1 MNPPVSSPATLPG
14 FEWSQAALPEIVVAG
29 CYPLDDRDFVYA
41 YNGSTVH
48 ALHLYDYQATMLLCG
63 REVALHPGD
72 LTLSAAGGETRYHV
86 PVPGHHWCIHFRPM
100 RMAGASFSIPVH
112 LSLGTLRPRIMDS
125 IQRIAGLMAAPRED
139 AGLARSAAS
148 AAMLELLLTLA
159 AHHARLRE
167 RERAPRA
174 RDAAERAAT
183 LLDADLAAPPSARD
197 MAELVGLSPNWLSRA
212 FRDRY
217 GTTMARYVLAS
228 RISMAQQLLQ
238 STDLP
243 VRRIAERLGF
253 LDTQHLNKQFRRIAG
268 CSPSSFRLR
277 GSSPSSGAEG

>member
-1 MNPPVSSPATLPG
+1 MNPPVTTLPG
-14 FEWSQAALPEIVVAG
+14 FAWSQASLPEIIVAG
-29 CYPLDDRDFVYA
+29 RYPLDDRDFVYA
-41 YNGSTVH
+41 YNGSTIH
-48 ALHLYDYQATMLLCG
+48 ALHLYDYQATMRLCG
-63 REVALHPGD
+63 QEVALHPGD

-100 RMAGASFSIPVH
+100 RLVGTPFTIPIH
-112 LSLGTLRPRIMDS
+112 LALGTLRPRIMDS
-125 IQRIAGLMAAPRED
+125 IQRIAGLMAAPRVD
-139 AGLARSAAS
+139 AGFARSAAS
-148 AAMLELLLTLA
+148 AAMLELLLTLG
-159 AHHARLRE
+159 AHTARLGA

-174 RDAAERAAT
+174 RDAAERAAA
-183 LLDADLAAPPSARD
+183 LLDADLASPPSALA
-197 MAELVGLSPNWLSRA
+197 MAQLVGLSPNWLSRA
-212 FRDRY
+212 FRERF

-228 RISMAQQLLQ
+228 RIAMAQQLLQ

-277 GSSPSSGAEG
+277 GSATS